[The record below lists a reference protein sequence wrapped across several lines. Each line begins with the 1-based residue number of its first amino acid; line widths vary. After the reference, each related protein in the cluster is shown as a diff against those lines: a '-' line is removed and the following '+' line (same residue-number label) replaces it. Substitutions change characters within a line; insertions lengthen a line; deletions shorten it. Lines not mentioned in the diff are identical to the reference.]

1 MRLFQ
6 RKRKTSPENL
16 PQDPSDLRHRFPDF
30 SVANLRIIEE
40 VTPFTM
46 TSPERIAALCD
57 AVDYLN
63 QFKIPGDVVE
73 CGVWR
78 GGSVLAAIRK
88 LQLQNDTQRAI
99 WLYDTF
105 EGMTPPTAADVD
117 FLGQDALTLLSDTD
131 RNDPASVWCCSQ
143 LEQVQTLLIGSGYPA
158 EQIHFIQGAVEQTI
172 PQHLPDQIAL
182 LRLDTDWYE
191 STKHELI
198 HLIPR
203 MAPGGVLIVDDY
215 GHWEGCRRA
224 VDEYFE
230 NFPVPILLQRIDYT
244 GRLAVIPV
252 SPGNRTADR

>member
-6 RKRKTSPENL
+6 RKRKTSL
-16 PQDPSDLRHRFPDF
+16 PSSPHKSHDLGQKFPDF
-30 SVANLRIIEE
+30 PVANLRIIEE

-57 AVDYLN
+57 AVDYLTRFN
-63 QFKIPGDVVE
+63 IRGDFVE

-88 LQLQNDTQRAI
+88 LQQQNQRQREI

-105 EGMTPPTAADVD
+105 EGMTPPTSADVD
-117 FLGQDALTLLSDTD
+117 FLGQDALTLLSHTD

-143 LEQVQTLLIGSGYPA
+143 LEEVQSLLIGSGYPA
-158 EQIHFIQGAVEQTI
+158 EQIHFIQGAVERTI
-172 PQHLPDQIAL
+172 PQHLPEQIAL

-203 MAPGGVLIVDDY
+203 MAPGGVLIIDDY

-230 NFPVPILLQRIDYT
+230 NFPVPVLLQRIDYT
-244 GRLAVIPV
+244 GRLAVIPNLA
-252 SPGNRTADR
+252 GKRTTDR